1 MVWQNDCSR
10 IMKRRL
16 LYGVVIT
23 VLSFNVLIGARVY
36 LSSAQAAEK
45 DSVYPSLQ
53 LFSYVMEKVR

>member
-45 DSVYPSLQ
+45 D
-53 LFSYVMEKVR
+53 